1 MANLTSNQSLYRF
14 LRKQIEEQIV
24 TEDDQLIFDAFL
36 NNEIQHA
43 CQPIRDIFD
52 DDIEYQ
58 HLTIRYGSEDE
69 NNVYKYD
76 LSEEFSYCLD
86 LFSLIIALR
95 QAQFQTETF
104 HPDLINSVVVPIRAE
119 ALLWGPGKSMLEQVV
134 RFHKKIFLHVI
145 LSLQLDCS
153 AVSKEDAQ
161 MLVQLIRGKDEDN
174 PFPVWVEINTPSANL
189 QYVPSLKPDMLKI
202 SVPMA
207 TKEDRSAFLPIMRF
221 LRQQKTKW
229 VAGRVASQAE
239 LNQYKLLGASLY
251 FGYLTDLPNPLSFQS
266 YEKKKEDFWS

>member
-36 NNEIQHA
+36 KNDIQHA

-104 HPDLINSVVVPIRAE
+104 HPDLINSVVLPIRAE
-119 ALLWGPGKSMLEQVV
+119 ALLWGPGKPCWNRWRVSTRRSFACHPVTATGL
-134 RFHKKIFLHVI
+134 FHGFKRR
-145 LSLQLDCS
+145 CGNAGS
-153 AVSKEDAQ
+153 AHP
-161 MLVQLIRGKDEDN
+161 G
-174 PFPVWVEINTPSANL
+174 
-189 QYVPSLKPDMLKI
+189 
-202 SVPMA
+202 
-207 TKEDRSAFLPIMRF
+207 
-221 LRQQKTKW
+221 
-229 VAGRVASQAE
+229 
-239 LNQYKLLGASLY
+239 
-251 FGYLTDLPNPLSFQS
+251 
-266 YEKKKEDFWS
+266 